1 MVECIKQFIGKNCM
15 IYTMQFFGGGTPG
28 IIKEVTDNAIV
39 LETKHSTDIINLDY
53 VIRVSEIVKRK

>member
-1 MVECIKQFIGKNCM
+1 MVECIKQFIDKNCM
-15 IYTMQFFGGGTPG
+15 IYTMQFFGGGTKG

-39 LETKHSTDIINLDY
+39 LETKHATDIINLDY